1 LPPRHPHEASKKAC
15 AAGSRYGKSQD
26 RSNRLRLS
34 VRFSCRAWA
43 SPYRPIL
50 HVRITPGTAGEPLVL
65 PLGSG
70 NSAQVLVRACGRPA
84 ATTSGSAGDSWAGRC
99 LFRQRRDQQSNY
111 HQHRAADC
119 SGGLQA
125 FSLKKFG
132 RRGRARSASVCEFR
146 KKSATQ
152 ARICRS
158 ASFYSEVINAFVFR
172 DSDYEQHLLG

>member
-125 FSLKKFG
+125 FSLKNSAAAVARG
-132 RRGRARSASVCEFR
+132 RRPCANFGKNRPPPGAHLPLRL
-146 KKSATQ
+146 
-152 ARICRS
+152 
-158 ASFYSEVINAFVFR
+158 FVFR
-172 DSDYEQHLLG
+172 GYQRVRF

>member
-1 LPPRHPHEASKKAC
+1 MANPKT
-15 AAGSRYGKSQD
+15 
-26 RSNRLRLS
+26 
-34 VRFSCRAWA
+34 VRIDC
-43 SPYRPIL
+43 
-50 HVRITPGTAGEPLVL
+50 VRITPGAAGEPLVL

-146 KKSATQ
+146 KKSAASGAFAAPPLCIPRLST
-152 ARICRS
+152 RS
-158 ASFYSEVINAFVFR
+158 
-172 DSDYEQHLLG
+172 LLGAPIMSNIYLDNRSLTLMPFCLDLIEIQTTKSSGVSN

>member
-1 LPPRHPHEASKKAC
+1 VGPK
-15 AAGSRYGKSQD
+15 
-26 RSNRLRLS
+26 SNRAKNSSNKAGRVSCLHDIRTKPVRRLVLRGHVTANPKT
-34 VRFSCRAWA
+34 VRIDC
-43 SPYRPIL
+43 
-50 HVRITPGTAGEPLVL
+50 VRITPGTAGEPLVL

>member
-1 LPPRHPHEASKKAC
+1 LSCCTEFPRNRRGATGTTAWIGQLSAS
-15 AAGSRYGKSQD
+15 AGTCVWS
-26 RSNRLRLS
+26 
-34 VRFSCRAWA
+34 
-43 SPYRPIL
+43 
-50 HVRITPGTAGEPLVL
+50 
-65 PLGSG
+65 
-70 NSAQVLVRACGRPA
+70 PA

-146 KKSATQ
+146 KNRRPRRAFAAPPLFIPRLSTRSFLGTPIMSNIYLDNRSLTLMPFCLDLIEIQTTKS
-152 ARICRS
+152 S
-158 ASFYSEVINAFVFR
+158 GVSN
-172 DSDYEQHLLG
+172 